1 MADKIKLLSISIELT
16 DKCNL
21 ACRYCYNIWKV
32 PGAESVCF
40 DSYSKA
46 VDVLKKFFEQVEVRN
61 VTLTGGEPFVA
72 ERVKEVALFC
82 RMRGKSVT
90 VISNGYKGTKSDY
103 KSLIDM
109 GVTLFEFPIHAA
121 DDSVHDFITQVI
133 GSWQHSIKSIQA
145 VQRLGGMPIP
155 VIVLTKFNIEVLDE
169 TLDFISGLGLSR
181 IMMNRY
187 NIGGC
192 ASSDPASVSA
202 SHQQL
207 KNAFAIANRKAEELD
222 LVISSNVCSPDC
234 LLDPSQYPHIYFGHC
249 SENIL
254 HKPLTLDINGNI
266 RFCNH
271 SPVVAGNIYNQDIHN
286 ILYSPYA
293 NSWQEIVPEFC
304 SECDKWSSC
313 RGGCRAASEQC
324 GLGLGHVDPILTTE
338 ELK

>member
-1 MADKIKLLSISIELT
+1 MTNKIKLLSISIELT

-21 ACRYCYNIWKV
+21 ACRYCYNVWKV
-32 PGAESVCF
+32 PGAEKNHF
-40 DSYSKA
+40 DSYAKA
-46 VDVLKKFFEQVEVRN
+46 VNVLEKFFEQVEVRN

-72 ERVKEVALFC
+72 QRVKEVALFC
-82 RMRGKSVT
+82 RMQGKTVT

-121 DDSVHDFITQVI
+121 QDTIHDFITQVK
-133 GSWQHSIKSIQA
+133 GSWRHSIRSIQA
-145 VQRLGGMPIP
+145 VQRLGGNPIP
-155 VIVLTKFNIEVLDE
+155 VLVLTKYNIDVLGE
-169 TLDFISGLGLSR
+169 TLDFISGLGLTR

-192 ASSDPASVSA
+192 GTADPASVSA
-202 SHQQL
+202 SRQQL
-207 KNAFAIANRKAEELD
+207 QDAFLIADRKAEELD

-234 LLDPSQYPHIYFGHC
+234 LLDPARYPNIYFGHC
-249 SENIL
+249 SENVIQ
-254 HKPLTLDINGNI
+254 KPITLDINGNI
-266 RFCNH
+266 RLCNH
-271 SPVVAGNIYNQDIHN
+271 SPIVAGNIYQQDIQD

-304 SECDKWSSC
+304 SACEKWDTC

-324 GLGLGHVDPILTTE
+324 GLGLGHVDPILTVSI
-338 ELK
+338 